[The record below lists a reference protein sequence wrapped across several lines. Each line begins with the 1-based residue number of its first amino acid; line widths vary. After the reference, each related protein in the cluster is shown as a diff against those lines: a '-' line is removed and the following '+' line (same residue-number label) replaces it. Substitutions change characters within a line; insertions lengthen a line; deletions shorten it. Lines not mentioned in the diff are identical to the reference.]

1 MPLFHSLGGGGKSG
15 GGGGDMR
22 QQGSKLS
29 GSPRNLKAERKAE
42 RQDVSG
48 HSLRAAGVFSNSR
61 TDTTHLSALRGS
73 CPWRCDGTGPT
84 RDTEEGGK
92 TLQS

>member
-29 GSPRNLKAERKAE
+29 GSPRNLRAERKAE
-42 RQDVSG
+42 RQDVSLTVYG
-48 HSLRAAGVFSNSR
+48 QQVCSAG
-61 TDTTHLSALRGS
+61 L
-73 CPWRCDGTGPT
+73 T
-84 RDTEEGGK
+84 RLT
-92 TLQS
+92 